1 MQLVRMKQIKGKIF
15 LKSGLHIGAGDT
27 EMKIGGTDNT
37 VIKHPH
43 TLEPFIP
50 GSSLKGKIRS
60 LLELR
65 TGLMGKTE
73 GKPLSYKVLDGADE
87 SAQAEGLKILKLFGT
102 SGADEEEA
110 KNLGPTRCS
119 FADCPLD
126 ENWKQRAQEDHL
138 PFTEIKPENSI
149 NRISGTAENPRFTE
163 RVPAGAEFRF
173 SVTLKIMDADK
184 DEDLEGLLL
193 EGMKLLEMDALGG
206 NGSRG
211 YGRVQ
216 FEFDDPKIQQRFV
229 SIQPLS

>member
-1 MQLVRMKQIKGKIF
+1 MKQIKGKIL

-87 SAQAEGLKILKLFGT
+87 SAKAEGLKILKLFGT
-102 SGADEEEA
+102 SGADEEEP
-110 KNLGPTRCS
+110 KNIGPTRC
-119 FADCPLD
+119 
-126 ENWKQRAQEDHL
+126 
-138 PFTEIKPENSI
+138 
-149 NRISGTAENPRFTE
+149 
-163 RVPAGAEFRF
+163 
-173 SVTLKIMDADK
+173 
-184 DEDLEGLLL
+184 
-193 EGMKLLEMDALGG
+193 
-206 NGSRG
+206 
-211 YGRVQ
+211 
-216 FEFDDPKIQQRFV
+216 
-229 SIQPLS
+229 